1 MSKIS
6 IQELKK
12 QYKDGL
18 SVESKISAYLETIE
32 KTENSIHALLHISK
46 ESALEKARFLD
57 KNGFDNSK
65 PLYGIPF
72 TIKDVICTKALPTT
86 AASKILENFTPP
98 YSATVINKLEEAGAI
113 ILGKNNLDEFAMG
126 STCENSAYSATKNP
140 RDITKVP
147 GGSSGGSA
155 ASVVAEQCIASLGTD
170 TGGSVRQP
178 ANLCGCFGLKP
189 TYGRVSRY
197 GVIAYASSLDQV
209 GPIANNASDIADV
222 LQVIA
227 GHDSLD
233 TTSAPN
239 PLPLYQEYLDNSQSL
254 KNVTLGIPKEFMQ
267 SQSLDSEVL
276 ANAEECIAKAKEL
289 GAKIVE
295 VSLPHTKYSVSTYY
309 IIAAA
314 EASSNLARY
323 DGVRY
328 TKRADTITNL
338 DDLYIKSR
346 TEGFG
351 QEVQRRIL
359 LGSFVLSSGYY
370 DAYYKKAAQV
380 RRLIRQDYLNAL
392 QSCDALLC
400 PVSPIPAWDLNAIHD
415 PIQMY
420 LMDIFTLSLN
430 LAGLPGMA
438 FPTGLNSKNLPL
450 GMQLL
455 GKPFDE
461 GSLIAYANLL
471 SESV

>member
-1 MSKIS
+1 MKIS
-6 IQELKK
+6 IQELKN
-12 QYKDGL
+12 QYKEGQ
-18 SVESKISAYLETIE
+18 SVENVISQYINTIE
-32 KTENSIHALLHISK
+32 KTENDIHALLYFSK
-46 ESALEKARFLD
+46 DYALEKARNLD
-57 KNGFDNSK
+57 KNAFDKTK
-65 PLYGIPF
+65 PLFGIPF
-72 TIKDVICTKALPTT
+72 TIKDVICTKNIPTT

-98 YSATVINKLEEAGAI
+98 YSATVINRLEEAGAI

-126 STCENSAYSATKNP
+126 STCENSSYISTKNP
-140 RDITKVP
+140 RNLSKVP

-155 ASVVAEQCIASLGTD
+155 ASVVSEQCVASLGTD

-209 GPIANNASDIADV
+209 GPMANHANDIAEIM
-222 LQVIA
+222 QVIA

-233 TTSAPN
+233 TTSSPCAVPN
-239 PLPLYQEYLDNSQSL
+239 YLADCESTQSL
-254 KNVTLGIPKEFMQ
+254 KNVKLGIPKEFMEA
-267 SQSLDSEVL
+267 SSIDKEVY
-276 ANAEECIAKAKEL
+276 ASAMACIEKAKSL
-289 GAKIVE
+289 GAEIINI
-295 VSLPHTKYSVSTYY
+295 SLPNTKYSVSTYY

-328 TKRADTITNL
+328 TKRAENNKNL
-338 DDLYIKSR
+338 EELYIKSR

-351 QEVQRRIL
+351 AEVQRRIL

-392 QSCDALLC
+392 KECDAILA
-400 PVSPIPAWDLNAIHD
+400 PVSPIPAWDLEAIND

-438 FPTGLNSKNLPL
+438 FPSGLTSSNLPL

-461 GSLIAYANLL
+461 SSLIAFSKLL
-471 SESV
+471 AEDIG